1 MNIGDKIKNAREENK
16 LTQTQASES
25 LMVSRQTISNWE
37 NGKSLP
43 DILSVI
49 RMSELYQ
56 ISLDELLKGDKAM
69 MDKIEKDIEISKTE
83 KKIIKYAWI
92 SILVGVII
100 LILDNAFEGNPI
112 IEFLG
117 GATPWILLALT
128 FLFWILSLNLP
139 QGRSYNSQRGAHQ
152 PTL

>member
-16 LTQTQASES
+16 LTQTQASEI

-49 RMSELYQ
+49 RMSELYK

-69 MDKIEKDIEISKTE
+69 IEKIEKDVEISKTE

-92 SILVGVII
+92 SIFLGAVIFALSNI
-100 LILDNAFEGNPI
+100 FEGNPVM
-112 IEFLG
+112 EFLS
-117 GATPWILLALT
+117 GAIPWILLGLT
-128 FLFWILSLNLP
+128 YLFWILSLNKQSAKLT
-139 QGRSYNSQRGAHQ
+139 Q
-152 PTL
+152 

>member
-69 MDKIEKDIEISKTE
+69 MEKIEKDIEISKTE

-92 SILVGVII
+92 AILVGAI
-100 LILDNAFEGNPI
+100 LLVLGNIFEGNPI

-128 FLFWILSLNLP
+128 FLFWILSLNK
-139 QGRSYNSQRGAHQ
+139 QN
-152 PTL
+152 TK

>member
-69 MDKIEKDIEISKTE
+69 MDKIEKDIEIRKTE

-100 LILDNAFEGNPI
+100 LILDNVFEGNPI

-128 FLFWILSLNLP
+128 FLFWILSLNK
-139 QGRSYNSQRGAHQ
+139 QN
-152 PTL
+152 TK

>member
-1 MNIGDKIKNAREENK
+1 MNIGDKIKKAREENK

-49 RMSELYQ
+49 RMSKLYK

-69 MDKIEKDIEISKTE
+69 IEKIEKDAEISKTE
-83 KKIIKYAWI
+83 KKIIKFAWT
-92 SILVGVII
+92 SILVGVVI
-100 LILDNAFEGNPI
+100 LILSNIFEGNPVM
-112 IEFLG
+112 EFLS
-117 GATPWILLALT
+117 GAIPWILLGLT
-128 FLFWILSLNLP
+128 FLFCILSLSKQN
-139 QGRSYNSQRGAHQ
+139 
-152 PTL
+152 TK

>member
-128 FLFWILSLNLP
+128 FLFWILSLDK
-139 QGRSYNSQRGAHQ
+139 QAAKQ
-152 PTL
+152 TE

>member
-16 LTQTQASES
+16 LTQTQVSEI

-49 RMSELYQ
+49 RMSELYK
-56 ISLDELLKGDKAM
+56 ISLDELLKGDKTM
-69 MDKIEKDIEISKTE
+69 IEKIEKDAKISKTE

-92 SILVGVII
+92 SILAGAVI
-100 LILDNAFEGNPI
+100 LILGNIFEGNPV
-112 IEFLG
+112 IEFLN
-117 GATPWILLALT
+117 GAIPWILLGLT
-128 FLFWILSLNLP
+128 FLFWILSLDKEN
-139 QGRSYNSQRGAHQ
+139 
-152 PTL
+152 TK

>member
-100 LILDNAFEGNPI
+100 LILDNVFEGNPI

-128 FLFWILSLNLP
+128 FLFWILSLNKQYTKLL
-139 QGRSYNSQRGAHQ
+139 R
-152 PTL
+152 

>member
-16 LTQTQASES
+16 LTQAQVSES

-49 RMSELYQ
+49 RMSELYK

-69 MDKIEKDIEISKTE
+69 IEKMEKDAEIMKTE
-83 KKIIKYAWI
+83 KKIIKCAWI
-92 SILVGVII
+92 FILAGVVI
-100 LILDNAFEGNPI
+100 LTLTNVFEGNPVL
-112 IEFLG
+112 EFLS
-117 GATPWILLALT
+117 GAIPWVLLGLT
-128 FLFWILSLNLP
+128 FLFWILSLNR
-139 QGRSYNSQRGAHQ
+139 QDKKSCR
-152 PTL
+152 

>member
-16 LTQTQASES
+16 LTQTQASEY

-56 ISLDELLKGDKAM
+56 ISLDELMKGDKAI
-69 MDKIEKDIEISKTE
+69 MDKIEKDIERSKAE
-83 KKIIKYAWI
+83 KKIIRYAWI
-92 SILVGVII
+92 SISVGAII
-100 LILDNAFEGNPI
+100 LVLSNIFESNPI
-112 IEFLG
+112 LEFLN
-117 GATPWILLALT
+117 GATPWILLGLT
-128 FLFWILSLNLP
+128 LLFWILSLDKQN
-139 QGRSYNSQRGAHQ
+139 
-152 PTL
+152 TK